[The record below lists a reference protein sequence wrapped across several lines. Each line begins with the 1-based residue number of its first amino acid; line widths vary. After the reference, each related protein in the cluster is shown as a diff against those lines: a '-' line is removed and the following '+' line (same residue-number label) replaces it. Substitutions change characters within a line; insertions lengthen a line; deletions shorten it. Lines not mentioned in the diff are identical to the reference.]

1 MGQERTKPD
10 QDYVGHGQ
18 GFGQDGRSFRRNG
31 KVRRRFK
38 GETKETKVV
47 WTQKEEKT
55 MNELIQQALEYLA
68 EALEQ
73 DGENSEV
80 AEDVAWNIIF
90 TRSAHLHQLQW
101 LDEDEK

>member
-1 MGQERTKPD
+1 
-10 QDYVGHGQ
+10 
-18 GFGQDGRSFRRNG
+18 
-31 KVRRRFK
+31 
-38 GETKETKVV
+38 
-47 WTQKEEKT
+47 

-90 TRSAHLHQLQW
+90 TRSAHLHQGEWQ
-101 LDEDEK
+101 